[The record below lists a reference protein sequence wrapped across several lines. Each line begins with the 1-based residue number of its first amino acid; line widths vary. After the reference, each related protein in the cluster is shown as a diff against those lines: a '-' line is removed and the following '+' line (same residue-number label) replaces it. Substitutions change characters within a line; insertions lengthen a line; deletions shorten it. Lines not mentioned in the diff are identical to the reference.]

1 MTRKTESEITFN
13 ITTNF
18 PVAGQDNDTQTF
30 RDNYDTIYSGLRY
43 ANEELTDIF
52 VNGVFKDV
60 DNDLNGTVTQNTYL
74 QKVYDRKK
82 LLSLSGSSQDIDF
95 FNGHYQILDGIT
107 TGCSLTF
114 SNFPTL
120 NTTENGAIMGRGK
133 VTIELYGTGTVTFV
147 TSGATIFKK
156 NGFPGASLVLSSAA
170 NPVIIEVWQHSSSV
184 IYLNYVG
191 YFS

>member
-52 VNGVFKDV
+52 VNGVINDV

>member
-52 VNGVFKDV
+52 VNGVFNDV

-95 FNGHYQILDGIT
+95 FNGHYQILD
-107 TGCSLTF
+107 
-114 SNFPTL
+114 
-120 NTTENGAIMGRGK
+120 
-133 VTIELYGTGTVTFV
+133 
-147 TSGATIFKK
+147 
-156 NGFPGASLVLSSAA
+156 
-170 NPVIIEVWQHSSSV
+170 
-184 IYLNYVG
+184 
-191 YFS
+191 

>member
-52 VNGVFKDV
+52 VNGVFNDV

-184 IYLNYVG
+184 IYLNYIG

>member
-1 MTRKTESEITFN
+1 MTRKTQSEITFN

-52 VNGVFKDV
+52 ANAAFRDV

-74 QKVYDRKK
+74 QKVYDRKN

-107 TGCSLTF
+107 AGCSLTF

-120 NTTENGAIMGRGK
+120 NTTENGAVMGRGK
-133 VTIELYGTGTVTFV
+133 VTIDLYGSGTVSFV
-147 TSGATIFKK
+147 TSGATVFKK
-156 NGFPGASLVLSSAA
+156 NAGFPSPLVLASAA

-184 IYLNYVG
+184 IYLNYIG

>member
-52 VNGVFKDV
+52 VNGVFNDV